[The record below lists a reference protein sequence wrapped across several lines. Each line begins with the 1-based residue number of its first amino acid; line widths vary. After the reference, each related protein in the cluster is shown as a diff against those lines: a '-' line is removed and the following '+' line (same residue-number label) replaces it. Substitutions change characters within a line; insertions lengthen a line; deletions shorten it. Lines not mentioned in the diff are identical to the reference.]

1 MKTLL
6 DSMRRSVT
14 GKVLFVGMLTL
25 LLLIPVGMIRGLIFE
40 RMSLYS
46 TAQADIA
53 NAWGESQL
61 VGAPIL
67 IVPFRYTRPTH
78 AGPVEV
84 TDELYALPSA
94 VELDGRVDV
103 EERRR
108 GIYRVPVYT
117 ARFTV
122 TGSFAPPVIGSDYH
136 DLTILWNQA
145 QFALPLKDARA
156 IRDPIALTIDG
167 ATATFRPAGP
177 RVAGFGQQL
186 VAEFGELGL
195 DDLATPQ
202 AFSFELVL
210 GGTGSLH
217 FLPLAGV
224 TSVRMQSNWASPK
237 FSGAFL
243 PERRDVVASGFEAQ
257 WRVLDLGRGYPSSW
271 KKSTPAPQGVETS
284 TFGVDLITPIGVH
297 EASMRAAKYAVLF
310 IGFSF
315 VAYFLFELLAALR
328 LHALQYLLVGMAN
341 AMFYLLLL
349 ALSEHIGFGGAYFA
363 SAVASTTLIG
373 AYSAAVLRSARRALP
388 VVGLLGAMYGY
399 LYVTLQAED
408 YALLFGA
415 LAAFAVLAAFM
426 WLTRRIDW
434 HTVSFGTREAP
445 DEPAPRMQLHA

>member
-6 DSMRRSVT
+6 ESMQRSVT
-14 GKVLFVGMLTL
+14 GKVMFIGVLTL
-25 LLLIPVGMIRGLIFE
+25 VLLIPVGMIRGLIFE

-46 TAQADIA
+46 QAQADIA

-67 IVPFRYTRPTH
+67 IVPFEYTRPSH
-78 AGPVEV
+78 AGPVEM
-84 TDELYALPSA
+84 TDEIYILPES
-94 VELDGRVDV
+94 VELGGRVDV

-122 TGSFAPPVIGSDYH
+122 TGRLTPPLIGGDYD
-136 DLTILWNQA
+136 DLRILWGQA

-156 IRDPIALTIDG
+156 IRDPIALTIG
-167 ATATFRPAGP
+167 NASATFKPAGA

-195 DDLATPQ
+195 EDLATPQ
-202 AFSFELVL
+202 AFSFELAL
-210 GGTGSLH
+210 GGTGGLR
-217 FLPLAGV
+217 FLPLADV
-224 TSVRMQSNWASPK
+224 TSVRTQSNWASPR
-237 FSGAFL
+237 FGGAFL
-243 PERRDVVASGFEAQ
+243 PEQRDVRADGFSAQ

-271 KKSTPAPQGVETS
+271 KKSAPAPQDVEAS
-284 TFGVDLITPIGVH
+284 SFGVDLITPIGIH

-315 VAYFLFELLAALR
+315 VAYFLFELFASLR

-349 ALSEHIGFGGAYFA
+349 ALAEHIGFGGAYLVSAFA
-363 SAVASTTLIG
+363 STILIG
-373 AYSAAVLRSARRALP
+373 AYSAAVLRSTLRALP

-399 LYVTLQAED
+399 LYLTLQAED

-434 HTVSFGTREAP
+434 HTVSFGA
-445 DEPAPRMQLHA
+445 DA